1 MSFGQPS
8 RSPFCAGQ
16 IVQCQR
22 SLLWLLAEVIDVVSD
37 RDRLW
42 LRPLAVAVS
51 QAESWQVFDCRED
64 SQLLVPL
71 SAFEAAEDVAA
82 ITLLSQLSETPQASQ
97 AGRQHLRSLLRQ
109 LLVTAV

>member
-1 MSFGQPS
+1 MSLGQPS
-8 RSPFCAGQ
+8 RSSFCAGQ

-22 SLLWLLAEVIDVVSD
+22 SPLWLLAEVIDVVSD

-42 LRPLAVAVS
+42 LRPLAVAVT
-51 QAESWQVFDCRED
+51 QTESWQVFDCRED

-71 SAFEAAEDVAA
+71 GSFEAAEDVAA

-97 AGRQHLRSLLRQ
+97 EGRQYLRSLLRQ
-109 LLVTAV
+109 LLVAAV